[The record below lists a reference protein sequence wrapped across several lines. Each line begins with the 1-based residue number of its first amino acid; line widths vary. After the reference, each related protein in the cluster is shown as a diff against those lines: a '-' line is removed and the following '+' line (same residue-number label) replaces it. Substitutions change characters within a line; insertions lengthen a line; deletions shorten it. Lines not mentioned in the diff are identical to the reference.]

1 VSSDDVGVPSDDVGV
16 PNNTIPKQ
24 LASVLGP
31 IDRRAFGVAIGTA
44 CGLGVFLL
52 TAADLLRRPE
62 PGLNLEL
69 LGHYFP
75 GYSLSWAGAVAGLAW
90 AFGVGF
96 CAGWFLAF
104 IRNLGIAAWI
114 FVVRGR
120 HEIAATRDFLDR
132 I

>member
-1 VSSDDVGVPSDDVGV
+1 MSSDDVGVPRDDVGV

-24 LASVLGP
+24 LASVLAP
-31 IDRRAFGVAIGTA
+31 IARRAFGVAIGTA
-44 CGLGVFLL
+44 CGLGLFLL

-75 GYSLSWAGAVAGLAW
+75 GYAVSWAGALVGLAW
-90 AFGVGF
+90 AFATGF
-96 CAGWFLAF
+96 CVGWLLAF

-120 HEIAATRDFLDR
+120 HEIAATRDFLDH